1 MPASA
6 FVEDVVHALII
17 LSELGISTNVDGMR
31 LLSAAVTNNTFSGTG
46 SGIATPGT

>member
-31 LLSAAVTNNTFSGTG
+31 LLSAATNDTFSGTG